1 MMYNKRL
8 FYFEE
13 NKFDD
18 EQDREDQVLRI
29 YRSDFSTEDIKFFDF
44 VYERLKNA
52 WTRSSTFYRP
62 GKNDYQRVFHWRE
75 RARNDILREGEFIHI
90 KYEKAKTENFLPET
104 KQATGL

>member
-1 MMYNKRL
+1 MMDNKRL

-29 YRSDFSTEDIKFFDF
+29 YRSDLGAEDIKFFDF

-62 GKNDYQRVFHWRE
+62 DKNDRQRVFHWRE
-75 RARNDILREGEFIHI
+75 RARNDILQDGNFIHI
-90 KYEKAKTENFLPET
+90 KYEKAKTTFVPFFH
-104 KQATGL
+104 K